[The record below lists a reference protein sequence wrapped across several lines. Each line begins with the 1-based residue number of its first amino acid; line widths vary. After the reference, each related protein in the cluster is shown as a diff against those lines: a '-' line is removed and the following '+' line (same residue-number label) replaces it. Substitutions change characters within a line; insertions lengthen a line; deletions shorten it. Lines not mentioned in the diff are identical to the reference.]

1 MNLLHQ
7 PRVVKER
14 ARSRRQVRP
23 TPEAL
28 EERRLLFFVGGWHS
42 GLDWKY
48 APPSVKEQYLTMGGL
63 SAGFNWSQEQR
74 YGIDANGDGRIDLR
88 TDAAYVQD
96 TTAYEITFK
105 PDVSL
110 TWTPAPNLPTLG
122 YQSALV
128 THSWIVDGSVLS
140 TQVSPV
146 LELTTGPH
154 IVTQTITFKGQSKS
168 STQSIEVGQDRLIVA
183 IGDSV
188 ASGEGNPEVP
198 QTFSDFLGL
207 FKHVDQPAQWGD
219 NPDAAA
225 AHRSSFGFPA
235 QVAGMLE
242 QEDPHSSVT
251 FVDLAASGATIKD
264 VVGQLQELTQIL
276 KPIDDRP
283 PRTIDALMVSVG
295 ADDINF
301 HGVAEG
307 LAVEHSELRS
317 LLFPAGLNTSG
328 VLDRRS
334 LSTMTLSTLNEFLW
348 GSPTSLDFADLQH
361 ALCQLNKDLH
371 AQVIARSNVYITEY
385 YDPTS
390 SGPGGR
396 ETLGDL
402 APDLGIGIS
411 EADAEWACANV
422 IDPLNASI
430 WNAAHKFGWTY
441 VGGIRAAFDGH
452 GYGATYNRWIITASE
467 SRITQGPY
475 SSTTLE
481 SVGDAFLDI
490 TGGPDVLAE
499 LVRASDKAKTTGTL
513 HPNKMGQDEIAL
525 IVLDH
530 LHLPDFLPP
539 KTFPKFMAGGTT
551 FATS

>member
-1 MNLLHQ
+1 MNLLFARNDRRTR
-7 PRVVKER
+7 P
-14 ARSRRQVRP
+14 RSRRQAQP

-28 EERRLLFFVGGWHS
+28 EDRRLLFFVGGWHP

-48 APPSVKEQYLTMGGL
+48 APPSVKEQYLTIVGL

-74 YGIDANGDGRIDLR
+74 YGIDENGDGRIDLR

-96 TTAYEITFK
+96 TTAYQITFK
-105 PDVSL
+105 PDPSL

-128 THSWIVDGSVLS
+128 THSWMVDGSVLS
-140 TQVSPV
+140 TEVSPV

-251 FVDLAASGATIKD
+251 FVDLAASGARLGD
-264 VVGQLQELTQIL
+264 VVNQLDELQQIL
-276 KPIDDRP
+276 TPIDGRP
-283 PRTIDALMVSVG
+283 PRQIDALIVSVG
-295 ADDINF
+295 ANDINF
-301 HGVAEG
+301 REIATGLAEG
-307 LAVEHSELRS
+307 YSELRS
-317 LLFPAGLNTSG
+317 FLFPAGLNTSG
-328 VLDRRS
+328 VLDRS
-334 LSTMTLSTLNEFLW
+334 WLSTMTLSTLNEFLW
-348 GSPTSLDFADLQH
+348 GKPTSLDFADLQST
-361 ALCQLNKDLH
+361 LLQLNTNLH
-371 AQVIARSNVYITEY
+371 AKVIAPSNVYITEY

-396 ETLGDL
+396 EALGDL

-411 EADAEWACANV
+411 EADAAWARANL

-467 SRITQGPY
+467 SRIIQGPY

-481 SVGDAFLDI
+481 SAGDAFLDI
-490 TGGPDVLAE
+490 TGGPEVLAE
-499 LVRASDKAKTTGTL
+499 LVRASDKAKTRGTL
-513 HPNKMGQDEIAL
+513 HPNKMGQYEIAL

-530 LHLPDFLPP
+530 LHLPDFAPS
-539 KTFPKFMAGGTT
+539 KTFPKFSAGGTIV
-551 FATS
+551 ATS